1 MLVNTVLNH
10 IVIMEIGVT
19 ILELI
24 QEKISYI
31 QHHLISHIRTHTGE
45 KPYTCKH
52 CNKSFSW
59 QGNLRTHIRT
69 HTGEKPYTCE
79 HCDKSFS

>member
-52 CNKSFSW
+52 CGKSFS
-59 QGNLRTHIRT
+59 QEQQLTSHIRI
-69 HTGEKPYTCE
+69 HTGEK
-79 HCDKSFS
+79 SFFL